1 MIKIN
6 NILKKNHK
14 LKKVNPSNQK
24 QPKFDDILSIP
35 STPEELFTLQ
45 YPIGHGAFGT
55 VYKAVHNSTNKI
67 YAIKI
72 IDYSKDNNK
81 DNNNIINYNYNSVQQ
96 ETSLMK
102 KVNKSD
108 YIVKYYGS
116 YFSRKTNTIW
126 LILEYCSSG
135 SAIDLMLS
143 MDRTFSEVE
152 VATIMEM
159 ILKGL
164 ILMHSENLIH
174 RDIKGAN
181 ILISEDGY
189 AKLGDFGVG
198 ASLCDEKYRLSKKG
212 SPYWMSPQVASSIK
226 YDFKTDIWSL
236 GITCVELLE
245 GEPPFSDLKP
255 KNVMEKISKNPPN
268 ASEIIDL
275 NEHTPEFKSFVEHC
289 LEIDPNKRSTARDLL
304 KHEFIIKFSK
314 GRKYLEKL
322 VKKHQDDVENFRFES
337 EKEYQKLMKQKEMA
351 KKNEEFEDFDNNI
364 DENLYSNIDQDNS
377 VYGEKRNLSL
387 TGGGENNIDFENLE
401 SLDKKL
407 NKIMNNNKKDE
418 KEINKNIKE
427 GNVNNSLV
435 ICYTESINTL
445 EEKSEK
451 SSISKEK
458 DNIIILDKNIKKNKN
473 KNKIKKND
481 DDSLLKNII
490 KYMKIEEKNKNIPT
504 LINDKSELSGSCFK
518 SSTSENSKREYIIEK
533 KEILNENSLIENIN
547 EELPETKRGKIPRKS
562 LYNNNNISYID
573 YKYKIDE
580 ENIDD
585 NDDEGFIRKTN
596 ESITSL
602 KGMDVYKYKED
613 SKIDVKSFEIQ

>member
-1 MIKIN
+1 MFKIN
-6 NILKKNHK
+6 NKNKKKN
-14 LKKVNPSNQK
+14 NSRIE
-24 QPKFDDILSIP
+24 PKFYDILSIP
-35 STPEELFTLQ
+35 STPEDLFTIQ

-96 ETSLMK
+96 ETSLMRI
-102 KVNKSD
+102 VSKSD

-152 VATIMEM
+152 VATMMEM

-181 ILISEDGY
+181 ILISEEGY

-198 ASLCDEKYRLSKKG
+198 AVLSEEKYRISKKG
-212 SPYWMSPQVASSIK
+212 SPYWMSPQVASSVK

-255 KNVMEKISKNPPN
+255 KNVMEKISKHPP
-268 ASEIIDL
+268 SPEEIIDL
-275 NEHTPEFKSFVEHC
+275 NEHTSEFKSFVEHC
-289 LEIDPNKRSTARDLL
+289 LEIDPKKRYSAKELL
-304 KHEFIIKFSK
+304 KHEFITKYSK

-322 VKKHQDDVENFRFES
+322 VKKHQEDVERFRKES
-337 EKEYQKLMKQKEMA
+337 EEEYQKIMKKKELERINGNYEEENNEDESNKDMYSYEEDDFGGI
-351 KKNEEFEDFDNNI
+351 KKMNSNGTYQENINI
-364 DENLYSNIDQDNS
+364 DDLDCLEDKMKKFLNNNKRE
-377 VYGEKRNLSL
+377 EK
-387 TGGGENNIDFENLE
+387 T
-401 SLDKKL
+401 
-407 NKIMNNNKKDE
+407 NNKKDVE
-418 KEINKNIKE
+418 KNKCNPLIM
-427 GNVNNSLV
+427 
-435 ICYTESINTL
+435 CYTESINTL
-445 EEKSEK
+445 DDK
-451 SSISKEK
+451 SSVSKEK
-458 DNIIILDKNIKKNKN
+458 DNIIVLDKNIKKNKV
-473 KNKIKKND
+473 KKKHD
-481 DDSLLKNII
+481 DELNKNII
-490 KYMKIEEKNKNIPT
+490 PYMKVEDKNNLNQTK
-504 LINDKSELSGSCFK
+504 INDKSKLTGSYLK
-518 SSTSENSKREYIIEK
+518 SSTSENSRRDYKDIIDK
-533 KEILNENSLIENIN
+533 KEVIDNMSENIN
-547 EELPETKRGKIPRKS
+547 EELPETKRRKIPKKFS
-562 LYNNNNISYID
+562 YNSNNITYING
-573 YKYKIDE
+573 KYKTAD

-585 NDDEGFIRKTN
+585 EDDEGLLRETN
-596 ESITSL
+596 DSINSL
-602 KGMDVYKYKED
+602 KGLEFYRYKRE
-613 SKIDVKSFEIQ
+613 SNIQYQK

>member
-1 MIKIN
+1 MFKIN
-6 NILKKNHK
+6 NKNKKKN
-14 LKKVNPSNQK
+14 NSRIE
-24 QPKFDDILSIP
+24 PKFYDILSIP
-35 STPEELFTLQ
+35 STPEDLFTIQ

-96 ETSLMK
+96 ETSLMRI
-102 KVNKSD
+102 VSKSD

-152 VATIMEM
+152 VATMMEM

-181 ILISEDGY
+181 ILISEEGY

-198 ASLCDEKYRLSKKG
+198 AVLSEEKYRISKKG
-212 SPYWMSPQVASSIK
+212 SPYWMSPQVASSVK

-255 KNVMEKISKNPPN
+255 KNVMEKISKHPPS
-268 ASEIIDL
+268 AEEIIDL
-275 NEHTPEFKSFVEHC
+275 NEHTSEFKSFVEHC
-289 LEIDPNKRSTARDLL
+289 LEIDPKKRYSAKELL
-304 KHEFIIKFSK
+304 KHEFITKYSK

-322 VKKHQDDVENFRFES
+322 VKKHQEDVERFRKES
-337 EKEYQKLMKQKEMA
+337 EEEYQKIMKKKELERINGNYEEENNEDESNKDMYSYEEDDFGDI
-351 KKNEEFEDFDNNI
+351 KKINFNGTYQENINI
-364 DENLYSNIDQDNS
+364 DDLDCLEDKMKKFLNNNKRE
-377 VYGEKRNLSL
+377 EKA
-387 TGGGENNIDFENLE
+387 
-401 SLDKKL
+401 
-407 NKIMNNNKKDE
+407 NNKKDVE
-418 KEINKNIKE
+418 KNKCNPLIM
-427 GNVNNSLV
+427 
-435 ICYTESINTL
+435 CYTESINTL
-445 EEKSEK
+445 DDK

-458 DNIIILDKNIKKNKN
+458 DNIIVLDKNIKKNKV
-473 KNKIKKND
+473 KKKHD
-481 DDSLLKNII
+481 DVLNKNII
-490 KYMKIEEKNKNIPT
+490 PYMKVEDKNNLNQTK
-504 LINDKSELSGSCFK
+504 INDKSNLTGSYLK
-518 SSTSENSKREYIIEK
+518 SSTSENSRRDYKDIIDK
-533 KEILNENSLIENIN
+533 KEVIDNMSENIN
-547 EELPETKRGKIPRKS
+547 EELPETKRRKIPKKFS
-562 LYNNNNISYID
+562 YNSNNITYING
-573 YKYKIDE
+573 KYKTAD

-585 NDDEGFIRKTN
+585 EDDEGLLRETN
-596 ESITSL
+596 DSINSL
-602 KGMDVYKYKED
+602 KGLEFYRYKRE
-613 SKIDVKSFEIQ
+613 SNIQYQK

>member
-1 MIKIN
+1 MFKIN
-6 NILKKNHK
+6 NKNKKKN
-14 LKKVNPSNQK
+14 NSRIE
-24 QPKFDDILSIP
+24 PKFYDILSIP
-35 STPEELFTLQ
+35 STPEDLFTIQ

-96 ETSLMK
+96 ETSLMRI
-102 KVNKSD
+102 VSKSD

-152 VATIMEM
+152 VATMMEM

-181 ILISEDGY
+181 ILISEEGY

-198 ASLCDEKYRLSKKG
+198 AVLSEEKYRISKKG
-212 SPYWMSPQVASSIK
+212 SPYWMSPQVASSVK

-255 KNVMEKISKNPPN
+255 KNVMEKISKHPP
-268 ASEIIDL
+268 SPEEIIDL
-275 NEHTPEFKSFVEHC
+275 NEHTSEFKSFVEHC
-289 LEIDPNKRSTARDLL
+289 LEIDPKKRYSAKELL
-304 KHEFIIKFSK
+304 KHEFITKYSK

-322 VKKHQDDVENFRFES
+322 VKKHQEDVERFRKES
-337 EKEYQKLMKQKEMA
+337 EEEYQKIMKKKELERINGNYEEENNEDESNKDMYSYEEDDFGDI
-351 KKNEEFEDFDNNI
+351 KKINSNGTYQENINI
-364 DENLYSNIDQDNS
+364 DDLDCLEDKMKKFLNNNKRE
-377 VYGEKRNLSL
+377 EKA
-387 TGGGENNIDFENLE
+387 
-401 SLDKKL
+401 
-407 NKIMNNNKKDE
+407 NNKKDVE
-418 KEINKNIKE
+418 KNKCNPLIM
-427 GNVNNSLV
+427 
-435 ICYTESINTL
+435 CYTESINTL
-445 EEKSEK
+445 DDK

-458 DNIIILDKNIKKNKN
+458 DNIIVLDKNIKKNKV
-473 KNKIKKND
+473 KKKHD
-481 DDSLLKNII
+481 DVLNKNII
-490 KYMKIEEKNKNIPT
+490 PYMKVEDKNNLNQTK
-504 LINDKSELSGSCFK
+504 INDKSNLTGSYLK
-518 SSTSENSKREYIIEK
+518 SSTSENSRRDYKDIIDK
-533 KEILNENSLIENIN
+533 KEVIDNMSENIN
-547 EELPETKRGKIPRKS
+547 EELPETKRRKIPKKFS
-562 LYNNNNISYID
+562 YNSNNITYING
-573 YKYKIDE
+573 KYKTAD

-585 NDDEGFIRKTN
+585 EDDEGLLRETN
-596 ESITSL
+596 DSINSL
-602 KGMDVYKYKED
+602 KGLEFYRYKRE
-613 SKIDVKSFEIQ
+613 SNIQYQK

>member
-1 MIKIN
+1 MFKIN
-6 NILKKNHK
+6 NKNKKKN
-14 LKKVNPSNQK
+14 NSRIE
-24 QPKFDDILSIP
+24 PKFYDILSIP
-35 STPEELFTLQ
+35 STPEDLFTIQ

-96 ETSLMK
+96 ETSLMRI
-102 KVNKSD
+102 VSKSD

-152 VATIMEM
+152 VATMMEM

-181 ILISEDGY
+181 ILISEEGY

-198 ASLCDEKYRLSKKG
+198 AVLSEEKYRISKKG
-212 SPYWMSPQVASSIK
+212 SPYWMSPQVASSVK

-255 KNVMEKISKNPPN
+255 KNVMEKISKHPPS
-268 ASEIIDL
+268 AEEIIDL
-275 NEHTPEFKSFVEHC
+275 NEHTSEFKSFVEHC
-289 LEIDPNKRSTARDLL
+289 LEIDPKKRYSAKELL
-304 KHEFIIKFSK
+304 KHEFITKYSK

-322 VKKHQDDVENFRFES
+322 VKKHQEDVERFRKES
-337 EKEYQKLMKQKEMA
+337 EEEYQKIMKKKELERINGNYEEENNEDESNKDMYSYEEDDFGDI
-351 KKNEEFEDFDNNI
+351 KKINSNGTYQENINI
-364 DENLYSNIDQDNS
+364 DDLDCLEDKMKKFLNNNKRE
-377 VYGEKRNLSL
+377 EKA
-387 TGGGENNIDFENLE
+387 
-401 SLDKKL
+401 
-407 NKIMNNNKKDE
+407 NNKKDVE
-418 KEINKNIKE
+418 KNKCNPLIM
-427 GNVNNSLV
+427 
-435 ICYTESINTL
+435 CYTESINTL
-445 EEKSEK
+445 DDK

-458 DNIIILDKNIKKNKN
+458 DNIIVLDKNIKKNKV
-473 KNKIKKND
+473 KKKHD
-481 DDSLLKNII
+481 DVLNKNII
-490 KYMKIEEKNKNIPT
+490 PYMKVEDKNNLNQTK
-504 LINDKSELSGSCFK
+504 INDKSNLTGSYLK
-518 SSTSENSKREYIIEK
+518 SSTSENSRRDYKDIIDK
-533 KEILNENSLIENIN
+533 KEVIDNMSENIN
-547 EELPETKRGKIPRKS
+547 EELPETKRRKIPKKFS
-562 LYNNNNISYID
+562 YNSNNITYING
-573 YKYKIDE
+573 KYKTAD

-585 NDDEGFIRKTN
+585 EDDEGLLRETN
-596 ESITSL
+596 DSINSL
-602 KGMDVYKYKED
+602 KGLEFYRYKRE
-613 SKIDVKSFEIQ
+613 SNIQYQK

>member
-1 MIKIN
+1 MFKIN
-6 NILKKNHK
+6 NKNKKKN
-14 LKKVNPSNQK
+14 NSRIE
-24 QPKFDDILSIP
+24 PKFYDILSIP
-35 STPEELFTLQ
+35 STPEDLFTIQ

-96 ETSLMK
+96 ETSLMRI
-102 KVNKSD
+102 VSKSD

-152 VATIMEM
+152 VATMMEM

-181 ILISEDGY
+181 ILISEEGY

-198 ASLCDEKYRLSKKG
+198 AVLSEEKYRISKKG
-212 SPYWMSPQVASSIK
+212 SPYWMSPQVASSVK

-255 KNVMEKISKNPPN
+255 KNVMEKISKHPPS
-268 ASEIIDL
+268 AEEIIDL
-275 NEHTPEFKSFVEHC
+275 NEHTSEFKSFVEHC
-289 LEIDPNKRSTARDLL
+289 LEIDPKKRYSAKELL
-304 KHEFIIKFSK
+304 KHEFITKYSK

-322 VKKHQDDVENFRFES
+322 VKKHQEDVERFRKES
-337 EKEYQKLMKQKEMA
+337 EEEYQKIMKKKELERINGNYEEENNEDESNKDMYSYEEDDFGDI
-351 KKNEEFEDFDNNI
+351 KKINSNGTYQENINI
-364 DENLYSNIDQDNS
+364 DDLDCLEDKMKKFLNNNKRE
-377 VYGEKRNLSL
+377 EKA
-387 TGGGENNIDFENLE
+387 
-401 SLDKKL
+401 
-407 NKIMNNNKKDE
+407 NNKKDVE
-418 KEINKNIKE
+418 KNKCNPLIM
-427 GNVNNSLV
+427 
-435 ICYTESINTL
+435 CYTESINTL
-445 EEKSEK
+445 DDK
-451 SSISKEK
+451 SSVSKEK
-458 DNIIILDKNIKKNKN
+458 DNIIVLDKNIKKNKV
-473 KNKIKKND
+473 KKKHD
-481 DDSLLKNII
+481 DVLNKNII
-490 KYMKIEEKNKNIPT
+490 PYMKVEDKNNLNQTK
-504 LINDKSELSGSCFK
+504 INDKSNLTGSYLK
-518 SSTSENSKREYIIEK
+518 SSTSENSKRDYKDIIDK
-533 KEILNENSLIENIN
+533 KEVIDNMSENIN
-547 EELPETKRGKIPRKS
+547 EELPETKRRKIPKKFS
-562 LYNNNNISYID
+562 YNSNNITYING
-573 YKYKIDE
+573 KYKTAD

-585 NDDEGFIRKTN
+585 EDDEGLLRETN
-596 ESITSL
+596 DSINSL
-602 KGMDVYKYKED
+602 KGLEFYRYKRE
-613 SKIDVKSFEIQ
+613 SNIQYQK

>member
-1 MIKIN
+1 MFKIN
-6 NILKKNHK
+6 NKNKKKN
-14 LKKVNPSNQK
+14 NSRIE
-24 QPKFDDILSIP
+24 PKFYDILSIP
-35 STPEELFTLQ
+35 STPEDLFTIQ

-96 ETSLMK
+96 ETSLMRI
-102 KVNKSD
+102 VSKSD

-152 VATIMEM
+152 VATMMEM

-181 ILISEDGY
+181 ILISEEGY

-198 ASLCDEKYRLSKKG
+198 AVLSEEKYRISKKG
-212 SPYWMSPQVASSIK
+212 SPYWMSPQVASSVK

-255 KNVMEKISKNPPN
+255 KNVMEKISKHPPS
-268 ASEIIDL
+268 AEEIIDL
-275 NEHTPEFKSFVEHC
+275 NEHTSEFKSFVEHC
-289 LEIDPNKRSTARDLL
+289 LEIDPKKRYSAKELL
-304 KHEFIIKFSK
+304 KHEFITKYSK

-322 VKKHQDDVENFRFES
+322 VKKHQEDVERFRKES
-337 EKEYQKLMKQKEMA
+337 EEEYQKIMKKKELERINGNYEEENNEDESNKDMYSYEEDDFGDI
-351 KKNEEFEDFDNNI
+351 KKINSNGTYQENINI
-364 DENLYSNIDQDNS
+364 DDLDCLEDKMKKFLNNNKRE
-377 VYGEKRNLSL
+377 EKA
-387 TGGGENNIDFENLE
+387 
-401 SLDKKL
+401 
-407 NKIMNNNKKDE
+407 NNKKDVE
-418 KEINKNIKE
+418 KNKCNPLIM
-427 GNVNNSLV
+427 
-435 ICYTESINTL
+435 CYTESINTL
-445 EEKSEK
+445 DDK
-451 SSISKEK
+451 SSVSKEK
-458 DNIIILDKNIKKNKN
+458 DNIIVLDKNIKKNKV
-473 KNKIKKND
+473 KKKHD
-481 DDSLLKNII
+481 DVLNKNII
-490 KYMKIEEKNKNIPT
+490 PYIKVEDKNNLNQTK
-504 LINDKSELSGSCFK
+504 INDKSNLTGSYLK
-518 SSTSENSKREYIIEK
+518 SSTSENSRRDYKDIIDK
-533 KEILNENSLIENIN
+533 KEVIDNMSENIN
-547 EELPETKRGKIPRKS
+547 EELPETKRRKIPKKFS
-562 LYNNNNISYID
+562 YNSNNITYING
-573 YKYKIDE
+573 KYKTAD

-585 NDDEGFIRKTN
+585 EDDEGLLRETN
-596 ESITSL
+596 DSINSL
-602 KGMDVYKYKED
+602 KGLEFYRYKRE
-613 SKIDVKSFEIQ
+613 SNIQYQK

>member
-1 MIKIN
+1 MFKIN
-6 NILKKNHK
+6 NKNKKKN
-14 LKKVNPSNQK
+14 NSRIE
-24 QPKFDDILSIP
+24 PKFYDILSIP
-35 STPEELFTLQ
+35 STPEDLFTIQ

-96 ETSLMK
+96 ETSLMRI
-102 KVNKSD
+102 VSKSD

-152 VATIMEM
+152 VATMMEM

-181 ILISEDGY
+181 ILISEEGY

-198 ASLCDEKYRLSKKG
+198 AVLSEEKYRISKKG
-212 SPYWMSPQVASSIK
+212 SPYWMSPQVASSVK

-255 KNVMEKISKNPPN
+255 KNVMEKISKHPPS
-268 ASEIIDL
+268 AEEIIDL
-275 NEHTPEFKSFVEHC
+275 NEHTSEFKSFVEHC
-289 LEIDPNKRSTARDLL
+289 LEIDPKKRYSAKELL
-304 KHEFIIKFSK
+304 KHEFITKYSK

-322 VKKHQDDVENFRFES
+322 VKKHQEDVERFRKES
-337 EKEYQKLMKQKEMA
+337 EEEYQKIMKKKELERINGNYEEENNEDESNKDMYSYEEDDFGDI
-351 KKNEEFEDFDNNI
+351 KKINSNGTYQENINI
-364 DENLYSNIDQDNS
+364 DDLDCLEDKMKKFLNNNKRE
-377 VYGEKRNLSL
+377 EKA
-387 TGGGENNIDFENLE
+387 
-401 SLDKKL
+401 
-407 NKIMNNNKKDE
+407 NNKKDVE
-418 KEINKNIKE
+418 KNKCNPLIM
-427 GNVNNSLV
+427 
-435 ICYTESINTL
+435 CYTESINTL
-445 EEKSEK
+445 DDK

-458 DNIIILDKNIKKNKN
+458 DNIIVLDKNIKKNKV
-473 KNKIKKND
+473 KKKHD
-481 DDSLLKNII
+481 DVLNKNII
-490 KYMKIEEKNKNIPT
+490 PYMKVEDKNNLNQTK
-504 LINDKSELSGSCFK
+504 INDKSNLTGSYLK
-518 SSTSENSKREYIIEK
+518 SSTSENSRRDYKDIIYK
-533 KEILNENSLIENIN
+533 KEVIDNMSENIN
-547 EELPETKRGKIPRKS
+547 EELPETKRRKIPKKFS
-562 LYNNNNISYID
+562 YNSNNITYING
-573 YKYKIDE
+573 KYKTAD

-585 NDDEGFIRKTN
+585 EDDEGLLRETN
-596 ESITSL
+596 DSINSL
-602 KGMDVYKYKED
+602 KGLEFYRYKRE
-613 SKIDVKSFEIQ
+613 SNIQYQK

>member
-1 MIKIN
+1 MFKIN
-6 NILKKNHK
+6 NKNKKKN
-14 LKKVNPSNQK
+14 NSRIE
-24 QPKFDDILSIP
+24 PKFYDILSIP
-35 STPEELFTLQ
+35 STPEDLFTIQ

-96 ETSLMK
+96 ETSLMRI
-102 KVNKSD
+102 VSKSD

-152 VATIMEM
+152 VATMMEM

-181 ILISEDGY
+181 ILISEEGY

-198 ASLCDEKYRLSKKG
+198 AVLSEEKYRISKKG
-212 SPYWMSPQVASSIK
+212 SPYWMSPQVASSVK

-255 KNVMEKISKNPPN
+255 KNVMEKISKHPPS
-268 ASEIIDL
+268 AEEIIDL
-275 NEHTPEFKSFVEHC
+275 NEHTSEFKSFVEHC
-289 LEIDPNKRSTARDLL
+289 LEIDPKKRYSAKELL
-304 KHEFIIKFSK
+304 KHEFITKYSK

-322 VKKHQDDVENFRFES
+322 VKKHQEDVERFRKES
-337 EKEYQKLMKQKEMA
+337 EEEYQKIMKKKELERINGNYEEENNEDESNKDMYSYEEDDFGDI
-351 KKNEEFEDFDNNI
+351 KKINSNGTYQENINI
-364 DENLYSNIDQDNS
+364 DDLDCLEDKMKKFLNNNKRE
-377 VYGEKRNLSL
+377 EKA
-387 TGGGENNIDFENLE
+387 
-401 SLDKKL
+401 
-407 NKIMNNNKKDE
+407 NNKKDVE
-418 KEINKNIKE
+418 KNKCNPLIM
-427 GNVNNSLV
+427 
-435 ICYTESINTL
+435 CYKESINTL
-445 EEKSEK
+445 DDK
-451 SSISKEK
+451 SSVSKEK
-458 DNIIILDKNIKKNKN
+458 DNIIVLDKNIKKNKV
-473 KNKIKKND
+473 KKKHD
-481 DDSLLKNII
+481 DVLNKNII
-490 KYMKIEEKNKNIPT
+490 PYMKVEDKNNLNQTK
-504 LINDKSELSGSCFK
+504 INDKSNLTGSYLK
-518 SSTSENSKREYIIEK
+518 SSTSENSRRDYKDIIDK
-533 KEILNENSLIENIN
+533 KEVIDNMSENIN
-547 EELPETKRGKIPRKS
+547 EELPETKRRKIPKKFS
-562 LYNNNNISYID
+562 YNSNNITYING
-573 YKYKIDE
+573 KYKTAD

-585 NDDEGFIRKTN
+585 EDDEGLLRETN
-596 ESITSL
+596 DSINSL
-602 KGMDVYKYKED
+602 KGLEFYRYKRE
-613 SKIDVKSFEIQ
+613 SNIQYQK

>member
-1 MIKIN
+1 MFKIN
-6 NILKKNHK
+6 NKNKKKN
-14 LKKVNPSNQK
+14 NSRIE
-24 QPKFDDILSIP
+24 PKFYDILSIP
-35 STPEELFTLQ
+35 STPEDLFTIQ

-96 ETSLMK
+96 ETSLMRI
-102 KVNKSD
+102 VSKSD

-152 VATIMEM
+152 VATMMEM

-181 ILISEDGY
+181 ILISEEGY

-198 ASLCDEKYRLSKKG
+198 AVLSEEKYRISKKG
-212 SPYWMSPQVASSIK
+212 SPYWMSPQVASSVK

-255 KNVMEKISKNPPN
+255 KNVMEKISKHPPS
-268 ASEIIDL
+268 AEEIIDL
-275 NEHTPEFKSFVEHC
+275 NEHTSEFKSFVEHC
-289 LEIDPNKRSTARDLL
+289 LEIDPKKRYSAKELL
-304 KHEFIIKFSK
+304 KHEFITKYSK

-322 VKKHQDDVENFRFES
+322 VKKHQEDVERFRKES
-337 EKEYQKLMKQKEMA
+337 EEEYQKIMKKKELERINGNYEEENNEDESNKDMYSYEEDDFGDI
-351 KKNEEFEDFDNNI
+351 KKINSNGTYQENINI
-364 DENLYSNIDQDNS
+364 DDLDCLEDKMKKFLNNNKRE
-377 VYGEKRNLSL
+377 EKA
-387 TGGGENNIDFENLE
+387 
-401 SLDKKL
+401 
-407 NKIMNNNKKDE
+407 NNKKDVE
-418 KEINKNIKE
+418 KNKCNPLIM
-427 GNVNNSLV
+427 
-435 ICYTESINTL
+435 CYTESINTL
-445 EEKSEK
+445 DDK
-451 SSISKEK
+451 SSVSKEK
-458 DNIIILDKNIKKNKN
+458 DNIIVLDKNIKKNKV
-473 KNKIKKND
+473 KKKHD
-481 DDSLLKNII
+481 DVLNKNII
-490 KYMKIEEKNKNIPT
+490 PYMKVEDKNNLNQTK
-504 LINDKSELSGSCFK
+504 INDKSNLTGSYLK
-518 SSTSENSKREYIIEK
+518 SSTSENSRRDYKDIIDK
-533 KEILNENSLIENIN
+533 KEVIDNMSENIN
-547 EELPETKRGKIPRKS
+547 EELPETKRRKIPKKFS
-562 LYNNNNISYID
+562 YNSNNITYING
-573 YKYKIDE
+573 KYKTAD

-585 NDDEGFIRKTN
+585 EDDEGLLRETN
-596 ESITSL
+596 DSINSL
-602 KGMDVYKYKED
+602 KGLEFYRYKRE
-613 SKIDVKSFEIQ
+613 SNIQYQK

>member
-1 MIKIN
+1 MFKIN
-6 NILKKNHK
+6 NKNKKKN
-14 LKKVNPSNQK
+14 NSRIE
-24 QPKFDDILSIP
+24 PKFYDILSIP
-35 STPEELFTLQ
+35 STPEDLFTIQ

-96 ETSLMK
+96 ETSLMRI
-102 KVNKSD
+102 VSKSD

-152 VATIMEM
+152 VATMMEM

-181 ILISEDGY
+181 ILISEEGY

-198 ASLCDEKYRLSKKG
+198 AVLSEEKYRISKKG
-212 SPYWMSPQVASSIK
+212 SPYWMSPQVASSVK

-255 KNVMEKISKNPPN
+255 KNVMEKISKHPP
-268 ASEIIDL
+268 SPEEIIDL
-275 NEHTPEFKSFVEHC
+275 NEHTSEFKSFVEHC
-289 LEIDPNKRSTARDLL
+289 LEIDPKKRYSAKELL
-304 KHEFIIKFSK
+304 KHEFITKYSK

-322 VKKHQDDVENFRFES
+322 VKKHQEDVERFRKES
-337 EKEYQKLMKQKEMA
+337 EEEYQKIMKKKELERINGNYEEENNEDESNKDMYSYEEDDFGDI
-351 KKNEEFEDFDNNI
+351 KKINSNGTYQENINI
-364 DENLYSNIDQDNS
+364 DDLDCLEDKMKKFLNNNKRE
-377 VYGEKRNLSL
+377 EKA
-387 TGGGENNIDFENLE
+387 
-401 SLDKKL
+401 
-407 NKIMNNNKKDE
+407 NNKKDVE
-418 KEINKNIKE
+418 KNKCNPLIM
-427 GNVNNSLV
+427 
-435 ICYTESINTL
+435 CYTESINTL
-445 EEKSEK
+445 DDK
-451 SSISKEK
+451 SSVSKEK
-458 DNIIILDKNIKKNKN
+458 DNIIVLDKNIKKNKV
-473 KNKIKKND
+473 KKKHD
-481 DDSLLKNII
+481 DVLNKNII
-490 KYMKIEEKNKNIPT
+490 PYMKVEDKNNLNQTK
-504 LINDKSELSGSCFK
+504 INDKSNLTGSYLK
-518 SSTSENSKREYIIEK
+518 SSTSENSRRDYKDIIDK
-533 KEILNENSLIENIN
+533 KEVIDNMSENIN
-547 EELPETKRGKIPRKS
+547 EELPETKRRKIPKKFS
-562 LYNNNNISYID
+562 YNSNNITYING
-573 YKYKIDE
+573 KYKTAD

-585 NDDEGFIRKTN
+585 EDDEGLLRETN
-596 ESITSL
+596 DSINSL
-602 KGMDVYKYKED
+602 KGLEFYRYKRE
-613 SKIDVKSFEIQ
+613 SNIQYQK

>member
-1 MIKIN
+1 MFKIN
-6 NILKKNHK
+6 NKNKKKN
-14 LKKVNPSNQK
+14 NSRIE
-24 QPKFDDILSIP
+24 PKFYDILSIP
-35 STPEELFTLQ
+35 STPEDLFTIQ

-96 ETSLMK
+96 ETSLMRI
-102 KVNKSD
+102 VSKSD

-152 VATIMEM
+152 VATMMEM

-181 ILISEDGY
+181 ILISEEGY

-198 ASLCDEKYRLSKKG
+198 AVLSEEKYRISKKG
-212 SPYWMSPQVASSIK
+212 SPYWMSPQVASSVK

-255 KNVMEKISKNPPN
+255 KNVMEKISKHPPS
-268 ASEIIDL
+268 AEEIIDL
-275 NEHTPEFKSFVEHC
+275 NEHTSEFKSFVEHC
-289 LEIDPNKRSTARDLL
+289 LEIDPKKRYSAKELL
-304 KHEFIIKFSK
+304 KHEFITKYSK

-322 VKKHQDDVENFRFES
+322 VKKHQEDVERFRKES
-337 EKEYQKLMKQKEMA
+337 EEEYQKIMKKKELERINGNYEEENNEDESNKDMYSYEEDDFGDI
-351 KKNEEFEDFDNNI
+351 KKINSNGTYQENINI
-364 DENLYSNIDQDNS
+364 DDLDCLEDKMKKFLNNNKRE
-377 VYGEKRNLSL
+377 EKA
-387 TGGGENNIDFENLE
+387 
-401 SLDKKL
+401 
-407 NKIMNNNKKDE
+407 NNKKDVE
-418 KEINKNIKE
+418 KNKCNPLIM
-427 GNVNNSLV
+427 
-435 ICYTESINTL
+435 CYTESINTL
-445 EEKSEK
+445 DDK

-458 DNIIILDKNIKKNKN
+458 DNIIVLDKNIKKNKV
-473 KNKIKKND
+473 KKKHDNV
-481 DDSLLKNII
+481 LNKNII
-490 KYMKIEEKNKNIPT
+490 PYMKVEDKNNLNQTK
-504 LINDKSELSGSCFK
+504 INDKSNLTGSYLK
-518 SSTSENSKREYIIEK
+518 SSTSENSRRDYKDIIDK
-533 KEILNENSLIENIN
+533 KEVIDNMSENIN
-547 EELPETKRGKIPRKS
+547 EELPETKRRKIPKKFS
-562 LYNNNNISYID
+562 YNSNNITYING
-573 YKYKIDE
+573 KYKTAD

-585 NDDEGFIRKTN
+585 EDDEGLLRETN
-596 ESITSL
+596 DSINSL
-602 KGMDVYKYKED
+602 KGLEFYRYKRE
-613 SKIDVKSFEIQ
+613 SNIQYQK

>member
-1 MIKIN
+1 MFKIN
-6 NILKKNHK
+6 NRNKKKN
-14 LKKVNPSNQK
+14 SSRIE
-24 QPKFDDILSIP
+24 PKFYDILSIP
-35 STPEELFTLQ
+35 STPEDLFTIQ

-96 ETSLMK
+96 ETSLMRI
-102 KVNKSD
+102 VSKSD

-152 VATIMEM
+152 VATMMEM

-181 ILISEDGY
+181 ILISEEGY

-198 ASLCDEKYRLSKKG
+198 AVLSEEKYRISKKG
-212 SPYWMSPQVASSIK
+212 SPYWMSPQVASSVK

-255 KNVMEKISKNPPN
+255 KNVMEKISKHPPS
-268 ASEIIDL
+268 AEEIIDL
-275 NEHTPEFKSFVEHC
+275 NEHTSEFKSFVEHC
-289 LEIDPNKRSTARDLL
+289 LEIDPKKRYSAKELL
-304 KHEFIIKFSK
+304 KHEFITKYSK

-322 VKKHQDDVENFRFES
+322 VKKHQEDVERFRKES
-337 EKEYQKLMKQKEMA
+337 EEEYQKIMKKKELERINGNYEEENNEDESNKDMYSYEEDDFGDI
-351 KKNEEFEDFDNNI
+351 KKINSNGTYQENINI
-364 DENLYSNIDQDNS
+364 DDLDCLEDKMKKFLNNNKRE
-377 VYGEKRNLSL
+377 EKA
-387 TGGGENNIDFENLE
+387 
-401 SLDKKL
+401 
-407 NKIMNNNKKDE
+407 NNKKDVE
-418 KEINKNIKE
+418 KNKCNPLIM
-427 GNVNNSLV
+427 
-435 ICYTESINTL
+435 CYTESINTL
-445 EEKSEK
+445 DDK
-451 SSISKEK
+451 SSVSKEK
-458 DNIIILDKNIKKNKN
+458 DNIIVLDKNIKKNKV
-473 KNKIKKND
+473 KKKHD
-481 DDSLLKNII
+481 DVLNKNII
-490 KYMKIEEKNKNIPT
+490 PYMKVEDKNNLNQTK
-504 LINDKSELSGSCFK
+504 INDKSNLTGSYLK
-518 SSTSENSKREYIIEK
+518 SSTSENSRRDYKDIIDK
-533 KEILNENSLIENIN
+533 KEVIDNMSENIN
-547 EELPETKRGKIPRKS
+547 EELPETKRRKIPKKFS
-562 LYNNNNISYID
+562 YNSNNITYING
-573 YKYKIDE
+573 KYKTAD

-585 NDDEGFIRKTN
+585 EDDEGLLRETN
-596 ESITSL
+596 DSINSL
-602 KGMDVYKYKED
+602 KGLEFYRYKRE
-613 SKIDVKSFEIQ
+613 SNIQYQK

>member
-1 MIKIN
+1 MFKIN
-6 NILKKNHK
+6 NKNKKKN
-14 LKKVNPSNQK
+14 NSRIE
-24 QPKFDDILSIP
+24 PKFYDILSIP
-35 STPEELFTLQ
+35 STPEDLFTIQ

-96 ETSLMK
+96 ETSLMRI
-102 KVNKSD
+102 VSKSD

-152 VATIMEM
+152 VATMMEM

-181 ILISEDGY
+181 ILISEEGY

-198 ASLCDEKYRLSKKG
+198 AVLSEEKYRISKKG
-212 SPYWMSPQVASSIK
+212 SPYWMSPQVASSVK

-255 KNVMEKISKNPPN
+255 KNVMEKISKHPP
-268 ASEIIDL
+268 SPEEIIDL
-275 NEHTPEFKSFVEHC
+275 NEHTSEFKSFVEHC
-289 LEIDPNKRSTARDLL
+289 LEIDPKKRYSAKELL
-304 KHEFIIKFSK
+304 KHEFITKYSK

-322 VKKHQDDVENFRFES
+322 VKKHQEDVERFRKES
-337 EKEYQKLMKQKEMA
+337 EEEYQKIMKKKELERINGNYEEENNEDESNKDMYSYEEDDFGDI
-351 KKNEEFEDFDNNI
+351 KKINSNGTYQENINI
-364 DENLYSNIDQDNS
+364 DDLDCLEDKMKKFLNNNKRE
-377 VYGEKRNLSL
+377 EKA
-387 TGGGENNIDFENLE
+387 
-401 SLDKKL
+401 
-407 NKIMNNNKKDE
+407 NNKKDVE
-418 KEINKNIKE
+418 KNKCNPLIM
-427 GNVNNSLV
+427 
-435 ICYTESINTL
+435 CYTESINTL
-445 EEKSEK
+445 DDK

-458 DNIIILDKNIKKNKN
+458 DNIIVLDKNIKKNKV
-473 KNKIKKND
+473 KKKHDNV
-481 DDSLLKNII
+481 LNKNII
-490 KYMKIEEKNKNIPT
+490 PYMKVEDKNNLNQTK
-504 LINDKSELSGSCFK
+504 INDKSNLTGSYLK
-518 SSTSENSKREYIIEK
+518 LSTSENSRRDYKDIIDK
-533 KEILNENSLIENIN
+533 KEVIDNMSENIN
-547 EELPETKRGKIPRKS
+547 EELPETKRRKIPKKFS
-562 LYNNNNISYID
+562 YNSNNITYING
-573 YKYKIDE
+573 KYKTAD

-585 NDDEGFIRKTN
+585 EDDEGLLRETN
-596 ESITSL
+596 DSINSL
-602 KGMDVYKYKED
+602 KGLEFYRYKRE
-613 SKIDVKSFEIQ
+613 SNIQYQK

>member
-1 MIKIN
+1 MFKIN
-6 NILKKNHK
+6 NKNKKKN
-14 LKKVNPSNQK
+14 NSRIE
-24 QPKFDDILSIP
+24 PKFYDILSIP
-35 STPEELFTLQ
+35 STPEDLFTIQ

-96 ETSLMK
+96 ETSLMRI
-102 KVNKSD
+102 VSKSD

-152 VATIMEM
+152 VATMMEM

-181 ILISEDGY
+181 ILISEEGY

-198 ASLCDEKYRLSKKG
+198 AVLSEEKYRISKKG
-212 SPYWMSPQVASSIK
+212 SPYWMSPQVASSVK

-255 KNVMEKISKNPPN
+255 KNVMEKISKHPPS
-268 ASEIIDL
+268 AEEIIDL
-275 NEHTPEFKSFVEHC
+275 NEHTSEFKSFVEHC
-289 LEIDPNKRSTARDLL
+289 LEIDPKKRYSAKELL
-304 KHEFIIKFSK
+304 KHEFITKYSK

-322 VKKHQDDVENFRFES
+322 VKKHQEDVERFRKES
-337 EKEYQKLMKQKEMA
+337 EEEYQKIMKKKELERINGNYEEENNEDESNKDMYSYEEDDFGDI
-351 KKNEEFEDFDNNI
+351 KKINSNGTYQENINI
-364 DENLYSNIDQDNS
+364 DDLDCLEDKMKKFLNNNKRE
-377 VYGEKRNLSL
+377 EKA
-387 TGGGENNIDFENLE
+387 
-401 SLDKKL
+401 
-407 NKIMNNNKKDE
+407 NNKKDVE
-418 KEINKNIKE
+418 KNKCNPLIM
-427 GNVNNSLV
+427 
-435 ICYTESINTL
+435 CYTESINTL
-445 EEKSEK
+445 DDK

-458 DNIIILDKNIKKNKN
+458 DNIIVLDKNIKKNKV
-473 KNKIKKND
+473 KKKHD
-481 DDSLLKNII
+481 DILNKNII
-490 KYMKIEEKNKNIPT
+490 PYIKVEDKNNLNQTK
-504 LINDKSELSGSCFK
+504 INDKSNLTGSYLK
-518 SSTSENSKREYIIEK
+518 SSTSENSRRDYKDIIDK
-533 KEILNENSLIENIN
+533 KEVIDNMSENIN
-547 EELPETKRGKIPRKS
+547 EELPETKRRKIPKKF
-562 LYNNNNISYID
+562 LYNSNNITYING
-573 YKYKIDE
+573 KYKTAD

-585 NDDEGFIRKTN
+585 EDDEGLLRETN
-596 ESITSL
+596 DSINSL
-602 KGMDVYKYKED
+602 KGLEFYRYKRE
-613 SKIDVKSFEIQ
+613 SNIQYQK

>member
-6 NILKKNHK
+6 NILKKNNK
-14 LKKVNPSNQK
+14 SKKVNSVNQK
-24 QPKFDDILSIP
+24 QPKFYDILSIP
-35 STPEELFTLQ
+35 STPEELFTIQ

-96 ETSLMK
+96 ETSLMR

-164 ILMHSENLIH
+164 ILMHNENLIH

-198 ASLCDEKYRLSKKG
+198 ATLNDEKYRLSKKG

-236 GITCVELLE
+236 GITCLELVE
-245 GEPPFSDLKP
+245 GEPPFADLNP
-255 KNVMEKISKNPPN
+255 DEVMLKIANNPPK
-268 ASEIIDL
+268 AEDIIDPK
-275 NEHTPEFKSFVEHC
+275 EHTDEFIDFVNLC
-289 LEIDPNKRSTARDLL
+289 LELNPNKRPSADILI
-304 KHEFIIKFSK
+304 KHPFIVKLSK
-314 GRKYLEKL
+314 K
-322 VKKHQDDVENFRFES
+322 
-337 EKEYQKLMKQKEMA
+337 
-351 KKNEEFEDFDNNI
+351 EEF
-364 DENLYSNIDQDNS
+364 LKQ
-377 VYGEKRNLSL
+377 L
-387 TGGGENNIDFENLE
+387 
-401 SLDKKL
+401 KKYQM
-407 NKIMNNNKKDE
+407 IMKK
-418 KEINKNIKE
+418 
-427 GNVNNSLV
+427 
-435 ICYTESINTL
+435 
-445 EEKSEK
+445 
-451 SSISKEK
+451 
-458 DNIIILDKNIKKNKN
+458 
-473 KNKIKKND
+473 
-481 DDSLLKNII
+481 
-490 KYMKIEEKNKNIPT
+490 
-504 LINDKSELSGSCFK
+504 
-518 SSTSENSKREYIIEK
+518 
-533 KEILNENSLIENIN
+533 
-547 EELPETKRGKIPRKS
+547 
-562 LYNNNNISYID
+562 
-573 YKYKIDE
+573 
-580 ENIDD
+580 
-585 NDDEGFIRKTN
+585 
-596 ESITSL
+596 
-602 KGMDVYKYKED
+602 
-613 SKIDVKSFEIQ
+613 

>member
-1 MIKIN
+1 MFKIN
-6 NILKKNHK
+6 NKNKKKN
-14 LKKVNPSNQK
+14 NSRIE
-24 QPKFDDILSIP
+24 PKFYDILSIP
-35 STPEELFTLQ
+35 STPEDLFTIQ

-96 ETSLMK
+96 ETSLMRI
-102 KVNKSD
+102 VSKSD

-152 VATIMEM
+152 VATMMEM

-181 ILISEDGY
+181 ILISEEGY

-198 ASLCDEKYRLSKKG
+198 AVLSEEKYRISKKG
-212 SPYWMSPQVASSIK
+212 SPYWMSPQVASSVK

-255 KNVMEKISKNPPN
+255 KNVMEKISKHPPS
-268 ASEIIDL
+268 AEEIIDL
-275 NEHTPEFKSFVEHC
+275 NEHTSEFKSFVEHC
-289 LEIDPNKRSTARDLL
+289 LEIDPKKRYSAKELL
-304 KHEFIIKFSK
+304 KHEFITKYSK

-322 VKKHQDDVENFRFES
+322 VKKHQEDVERFRKES
-337 EKEYQKLMKQKEMA
+337 EEEYQKIMKKKELERINGNYEEENNEDESNKDMYSYEEDDFGDI
-351 KKNEEFEDFDNNI
+351 KKINSNGTYQENINI
-364 DENLYSNIDQDNS
+364 DDLDCLEDKMKKFLNNNKRE
-377 VYGEKRNLSL
+377 EKA
-387 TGGGENNIDFENLE
+387 
-401 SLDKKL
+401 
-407 NKIMNNNKKDE
+407 NNKKDVE
-418 KEINKNIKE
+418 KNKCNPLIM
-427 GNVNNSLV
+427 
-435 ICYTESINTL
+435 CYTESINTL
-445 EEKSEK
+445 DDK

-458 DNIIILDKNIKKNKN
+458 DNIIVLDKNINKN
-473 KNKIKKND
+473 KVKKKHDNV
-481 DDSLLKNII
+481 LNKNII
-490 KYMKIEEKNKNIPT
+490 PYIKVEDKNNLNQTK
-504 LINDKSELSGSCFK
+504 INDKSNLTGSYLK
-518 SSTSENSKREYIIEK
+518 SSTSENSRRDYKDIIDK
-533 KEILNENSLIENIN
+533 KEVIDNMSENIN
-547 EELPETKRGKIPRKS
+547 EELPETKRRKIPKKFS
-562 LYNNNNISYID
+562 YNSNNITYING
-573 YKYKIDE
+573 KYKTAD

-585 NDDEGFIRKTN
+585 EDDEGLLRETN
-596 ESITSL
+596 DSINSL
-602 KGMDVYKYKED
+602 KGLEFYRYKRE
-613 SKIDVKSFEIQ
+613 SNIQYQK